1 GEFSLHRAAVSHP
14 HVRIGP
20 VRSRSPTLIGWG
32 RVPPPSPRTISVESA
47 RVRDASV
54 PIVELFFHTPAGKG
68 GVLGDTGHVSGIVVA
83 AIAPHGGIAVAEL
96 CAEDELG
103 VAAATR
109 AAFEELGRR
118 VELAAPETI
127 VVLTPHNVH
136 VEGAIAV
143 IVAGTLE
150 GVVGENG
157 REISMTSPVDLDLAL
172 ALLDEFDR
180 ADVHSTAVSYGG
192 NRPAEA
198 SMPMDWGALIPLW
211 FMGGRSDPPVPIV
224 LISPARD
231 LPGEKHVAAGRVIAA
246 TAARV
251 GKRVG
256 LIASAD
262 HGHGHDPDGPYGFTP
277 ASGVYDEQIVGIVRD
292 NQLDKLL
299 EIDPAFVVE
308 AQADSWWQMLVLH
321 GATGD
326 AFEAELLSYEAP
338 TYFGMLCASFTP
350 RAS

>member
-1 GEFSLHRAAVSHP
+1 M
-14 HVRIGP
+14 
-20 VRSRSPTLIGWG
+20 
-32 RVPPPSPRTISVESA
+32 
-47 RVRDASV
+47 
-54 PIVELFFHTPAGKG
+54 
-68 GVLGDTGHVSGIVVA
+68 SGIVVG

-96 CAEDELG
+96 CADDELH

-109 AAFEELGRR
+109 AGFEELGRR
-118 VELAAPETI
+118 FADAAPETI

-136 VEGAIAV
+136 IEGSMAV

-150 GVVGENG
+150 GVVGEDG
-157 REISMTSPVDLDLAL
+157 REIAMTSPVDVDLAL
-172 ALLDEFDR
+172 ALLDSFEH
-180 ADVHSTAVSYGG
+180 AGVPATPVSYGG

-211 FMGGRSDPPVPIV
+211 YMGGRDDPPVRIV
-224 LISPARD
+224 LVSPARD
-231 LPGEKHVAAGRVIAA
+231 LPVATHVEAGRVIAE
-246 TAARV
+246 TAAKT

-262 HGHGHDPDGPYGFTP
+262 HGHAHDPNGPYGFDP
-277 ASGVYDEQIVGIVRD
+277 ASAVYDEQIVEIVRA
-292 NQLDKLL
+292 NRLERLL
-299 EIDPAFVVE
+299 EIEPAFVVE

-326 AFEAELLSYEAP
+326 AFDAELLSYEAP
-338 TYFGMLCASFTP
+338 TYFGMLCAAFTP